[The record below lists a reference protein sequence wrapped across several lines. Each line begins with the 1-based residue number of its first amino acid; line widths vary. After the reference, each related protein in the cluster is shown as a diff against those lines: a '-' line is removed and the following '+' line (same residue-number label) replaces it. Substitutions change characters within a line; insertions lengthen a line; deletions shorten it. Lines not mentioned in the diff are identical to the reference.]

1 MKALVLAA
9 VAGAALSF
17 ASAGAE
23 ASPIASGAISS
34 NPLVSHAAQGC
45 GPGMF
50 RGPAGYC
57 RPMGGGGMG
66 YGRGMGYGGPGYGP
80 RRCFVRPTPYGPRRI
95 CR

>member
-1 MKALVLAA
+1 MKTLVLAA
-9 VAGAALSF
+9 LAGATLSF
-17 ASAGAE
+17 ASASAH
-23 ASPIASGAISS
+23 ASPIASGAISP
-34 NPLVSHAAQGC
+34 NPLVGQVAQGC

-57 RPMGGGGMG
+57 RPMGGGG
-66 YGRGMGYGGPGYGP
+66 YGRGGMGYGGPGYGP